1 MPSHNP
7 GPLRN
12 RPACRPRWR
21 CAIFLLAL
29 EGPSHADRAEVLLVL
44 DHDVLIIGAGL
55 AGMRAALAA
64 RENGVDVAVLTKVHP
79 VRSHSNAAQG
89 GINAAL
95 TDRGDDWSDHAFDT
109 IKGSDYL
116 GDQDAIE
123 LMCREAGDEIIAMEH
138 MGVIFS
144 RDDTGRLGTRAFGG
158 QRQARTFFVS
168 DFTGQALLHVLYEQ
182 VMKAGVRV
190 YEEWFALSLIVED
203 GQCRGAVVMEIRTG
217 EIHVVRAKA
226 VVMASGGLGR
236 VFEPSTN
243 ALICT
248 GDGMALAYR
257 AGASLMDMEM
267 VQYHPTTLKGSGVL
281 ITEGARGEGA
291 HLLNSEGQRFMERYA
306 PNMMELASR
315 DVVSR
320 AEQTEINEGRGIDG
334 GVLLDCRHL
343 GEQVIRE
350 KLSQIRDIARDF
362 ASVDIMT
369 EPIPIRPGM
378 HYQMGGVKTDV
389 NGETPVPGLYAAGE
403 CACVSVH
410 GGNRL
415 GANSLLDTLVFGR
428 RSGEHASD
436 RAKRDGHTAITDS
449 AAEDDRRYI
458 QQLLDNDGDG
468 EMFGKIRLDLGQ
480 TMNENLAVFRDQQ
493 GMEASLAAVR
503 ELKERFTRVSVPD
516 KGKTFNTNLIF
527 TLELGFMLDC
537 AETIALSALERKES
551 RGAHTRTDMPDR
563 DDENWLRHIL
573 VGQSS
578 DGPQID
584 FAPVAVTNWQPE
596 VRSY

>member
-1 MPSHNP
+1 M
-7 GPLRN
+7 
-12 RPACRPRWR
+12 
-21 CAIFLLAL
+21 F
-29 EGPSHADRAEVLLVL
+29 

-55 AGMRAALAA
+55 AGMRAALSAVQA
-64 RENGVDVAVLTKVHP
+64 GADVAVVTKVHP

-95 TDRGDDWSDHAFDT
+95 TDRGDDWREHAYDT

-123 LMCREAGDEIIAMEH
+123 VMCREAGGEVISMEH
-138 MGVIFS
+138 MGVIFN
-144 RDDTGRLGTRAFGG
+144 RDDEGRLGTRAFGG

-182 VMKAGVRV
+182 VMKAGVRI
-190 YEEWFALSLIVED
+190 YEEWFLLSLIVED
-203 GQCRGAVVMEIRTG
+203 GECAGAVIMEIRSG
-217 EIHVVRAKA
+217 EIHVVRSKT
-226 VVMASGGLGR
+226 VIIASGGLGR

-248 GDGMALAYR
+248 GDGMSAAYKV
-257 AGASLMDMEM
+257 GASLMDMEM

-291 HLLNSEGQRFMERYA
+291 YLLNSEGERFMKRYA

-334 GVLLDCRHL
+334 CVMLDVRHL
-343 GEQVIRE
+343 GERIINER
-350 KLSQIRDIARDF
+350 LSQIREIGRDF
-362 ASVDIMT
+362 ANVDLLY

-389 NGETPVPGLYAAGE
+389 DGQTQIAGLYAAGE
-403 CACVSVH
+403 AACVSVH

-428 RSGEHASD
+428 RSGEHAAETAKTKSHSESVSD
-436 RAKRDGHTAITDS
+436 ASSDADS
-449 AAEDDRRYI
+449 RNI
-458 QQLLDNDGDG
+458 QRLLDNDSDG
-468 EMFGKIRLDLGQ
+468 EMFGAIRREMGD
-480 TMNENLAVFRDQQ
+480 TMNQHLAVFREQN
-493 GMEASLAAVR
+493 GMEAALQDLRGLRERYNRVAV
-503 ELKERFTRVSVPD
+503 TD
-516 KGKTFNTNLIF
+516 KGKTFNTNLLF

-537 AETIALSALERKES
+537 AEAVALSAIERKES
-551 RGAHTRTDMPDR
+551 RGAHTRIDAPDR
-563 DDENWLRHIL
+563 DDDNWLRHIL
-573 VGQSS
+573 VRHTE
-578 DGPQID
+578 DGPQVD
-584 FAPVAVTNWQPE
+584 YMPVVITDWEPQ